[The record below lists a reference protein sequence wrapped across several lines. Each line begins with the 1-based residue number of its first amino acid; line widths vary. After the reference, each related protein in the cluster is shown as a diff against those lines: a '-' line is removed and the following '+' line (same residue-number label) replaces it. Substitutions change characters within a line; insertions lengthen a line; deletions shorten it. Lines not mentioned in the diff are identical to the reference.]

1 MTKAAAEDAAKELAE
16 LLKEAQAAAK
26 QEEEDEKK
34 EAEAKAES
42 EEKKEEGEEAKDGEE
57 KKDVEAKADGEEGE
71 DKKAEED
78 KKEAEEIAAKVEQ
91 PAYQKEINLKDEV
104 DSVTAQGIYQ
114 DYLMFC
120 MQGDTVN
127 APMGVQITIERD
139 QSEFTRLSQLGD
151 ILGLNQFGG

>member
-1 MTKAAAEDAAKELAE
+1 MRRRMT
-16 LLKEAQAAAK
+16 
-26 QEEEDEKK
+26 
-34 EAEAKAES
+34 EAKAD

-57 KKDVEAKADGEEGE
+57 KKDVEAKADGEEAKEGE

-78 KKEAEEIAAKVEQ
+78 KKETEEIAAKIEQ
-91 PAYQKEINLKDEV
+91 PSYQKEINLKDEV
-104 DSVTAQGIYQ
+104 DNVSAQGLYQ

-151 ILGLNQFGG
+151 ILGPQPVRGWLRAQGPRRQGVPRPG